1 MKGNSEITRSKQLH
15 SIEPQQNSQLQP
27 SPVTKTL
34 QLHPWHSTHPNFQ
47 LTFWISWKSSLIT
60 SFWKTVSFSMRLM
73 VEQTWEA
80 GMVRW
85 WQEKWLVYVGEQESS
100 NYLVKIW

>member
-1 MKGNSEITRSKQLH
+1 
-15 SIEPQQNSQLQP
+15 
-27 SPVTKTL
+27 
-34 QLHPWHSTHPNFQ
+34 
-47 LTFWISWKSSLIT
+47 
-60 SFWKTVSFSMRLM
+60 M

-100 NYLVKIW
+100 NYLVKI